1 MSHREQQF
9 FLSKT
14 QGTSGTLL
22 VTVLRLL
29 THKLTV
35 LTAPQRRRVLAQNV
49 FKFQFH
55 TLTIFISVNHI
66 TKHWTYSVC

>member
-1 MSHREQQF
+1 MNNNFSYLTAKMQE
-9 FLSKT
+9 
-14 QGTSGTLL
+14 TSGTLL

-29 THKLTV
+29 THKLAV
-35 LTAPQRRRVLAQNV
+35 LTVPQRKGVLAQNV

-66 TKHWTYSVC
+66 TKHLKYKVC

>member
-1 MSHREQQF
+1 MNNNFSY
-9 FLSKT
+9 LTAKM

-22 VTVLRLL
+22 VTILRLL
-29 THKLTV
+29 TYKLAV
-35 LTAPQRRRVLAQNV
+35 LTAPQRRGVLAQNV

-66 TKHWTYSVC
+66 TKH